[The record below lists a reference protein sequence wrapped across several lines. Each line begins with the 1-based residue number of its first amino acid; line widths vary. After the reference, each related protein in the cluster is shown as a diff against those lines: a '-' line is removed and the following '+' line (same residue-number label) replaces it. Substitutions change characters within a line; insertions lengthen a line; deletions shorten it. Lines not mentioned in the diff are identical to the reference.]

1 MNFGLL
7 AERTKYLKENPKGVD
22 IMCKSMEDMRDEAA
36 KKAAKEA
43 IENTLLQNIKNLM
56 ETMKLSAEQAM
67 DALKIS
73 DSDRIRY
80 IEKL

>member
-1 MNFGLL
+1 
-7 AERTKYLKENPKGVD
+7 
-22 IMCKSMEDMRDEAA
+22 MRDEAA